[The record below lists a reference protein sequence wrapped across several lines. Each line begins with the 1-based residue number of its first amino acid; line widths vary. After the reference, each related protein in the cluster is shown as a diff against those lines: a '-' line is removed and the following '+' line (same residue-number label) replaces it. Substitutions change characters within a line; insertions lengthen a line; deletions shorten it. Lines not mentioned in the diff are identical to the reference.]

1 MTNRE
6 YAESKGICKLMDV
19 KADMDAPLEQGFKD
33 FIDTI
38 SKYTAALREKGN
50 ETITIYTRRAEDDA

>member
-1 MTNRE
+1 
-6 YAESKGICKLMDV
+6 MDV

-33 FIDTI
+33 FIDAI